1 VAAHNAPHGNGPHRR
16 HGHVRLALAGLTSR
30 GRTFV
35 VAGVACLAGGV
46 VLDQRDLVRVGIL
59 VLALPITAAVYLTR
73 ARYRIAAHRH
83 LDRTRTPVGSV
94 VRVELEVRNASRM
107 TTPLLL
113 AQDALPPE
121 LGAAEGEGARF
132 VLPRIPAA
140 GHTTVSY
147 GVRPVRRGRY
157 TIGPL
162 SVRLADPFGFCEIL
176 RTFAVTAKVSVLPAI
191 TPLRIGRLGGQW
203 SLGGESRQRGITTG
217 GEQDVTTRPYRPG
230 DDRRRVHWR
239 TTARTGELS
248 VRREEQPWQ
257 SRATVLLDTR
267 VAAHNRGSRSE
278 SFEFAV
284 SAAASVGAAMIRGGY
299 GVRLVDDL
307 AGVLAESHSQALEAG
322 FGVMDALADVGR
334 RDNATLLPL
343 ATRLGGDAGD
353 PDSVIAVLGAVSA
366 GDVGALVRAAS
377 RSSRCM
383 CLLVDAPAWERRE
396 ATPSPVA
403 LAARDLLHRAGWS
416 AVIAGPSSNLEML
429 WQELHSVDRLQSRRW
444 VG

>member
-1 VAAHNAPHGNGPHRR
+1 MAAGI
-16 HGHVRLALAGLTSR
+16 T
-30 GRTFV
+30 
-35 VAGVACLAGGV
+35 CLAAGV

-59 VLALPITAAVYLTR
+59 VLALPVTAAVYLTR

-83 LDRTRTPVGSV
+83 LDRTRAPVGSV

-140 GHTTVSY
+140 GQTTVSY

-162 SVRLADPFGFCEIL
+162 SVRLADPFGFCQIL
-176 RTFAVTAKVSVLPAI
+176 RTFAVTAKISVLPAI
-191 TPLRIGRLGGQW
+191 APLRTSRLDGQW

-257 SRATVLLDTR
+257 SRTTVLLDTR
-267 VAAHNRGSRSE
+267 LAAHSSGSRSE

-284 SAAASVGAAMIRGGY
+284 SAAASISAAMINGGY

-307 AGVLAESHSQALEAG
+307 AAVLAESRSQALEAG

-334 RDNATLLPL
+334 RDTATLLPL
-343 ATRLGGDAGD
+343 ATRLGGDAGE
-353 PDSVIAVLGAVSA
+353 PDSVIAVLGAVTA
-366 GDVGALVRAAS
+366 GDVGALIHAAA
-377 RSSRCM
+377 RSSRCL
-383 CLLVDAPAWERRE
+383 CVLLDAPAWERN
-396 ATPSPVA
+396 ASTPSAGV
-403 LAARDLLHRAGWS
+403 LAARDLLYRSGWS
-416 AVIAGPSSNLEML
+416 AVIAGPSSSLEML
-429 WQELHSVDRLQSRRW
+429 WHELHSVDRLQSRRW